1 MNDRLTED
9 QKQFYAENG
18 YLTGLPPV
26 YDSEGVAKLNEG
38 IEALYGLLES
48 GETPIEIREWHEG
61 SRFLFDICTHPQI
74 LDYVEDI
81 LGPNFFLWASSF
93 FTKAPHT
100 PDIVA
105 WHQDAYYWP
114 LSPPE
119 SCTVWLA
126 FSDSYQ
132 ENGAMRVLPGSH
144 KAGLIRHQKTDDE
157 NSTLTLE
164 CDSGSYSEDEEA
176 YLELKAGSLSLHD
189 DKIIHGSKGNNS
201 DQPRVGF
208 TIRYSRTNVK
218 CDLDV
223 NPFFRTWHCRGVD
236 EYNHNPRF
244 EAPTEYYGRIHKEY
258 RNVETEDGASS
269 QPAG

>member
-1 MNDRLTED
+1 MTHRLNES
-9 QKQFYAENG
+9 QKQFYAEQG
-18 YLTGLPPV
+18 YLTGLPAV
-26 YDSEGVAKLNEG
+26 YDATGVTALNEG
-38 IEALYGLLES
+38 IQQLYQLLEN
-48 GETPIEIREWHEG
+48 GETPTEIREWHEG
-61 SRFLFDICTHPQI
+61 SQFLFDICTHPQI

-81 LGPNFFLWASSF
+81 LGPDFFLWASSF
-93 FTKAPHT
+93 FTKDPHT

-126 FSDSYQ
+126 FSDSDR

-144 KAGLIRHQKTDDE
+144 RAGLIRHRKTDDE
-157 NSTLTLE
+157 NSALTLE
-164 CDSGSYSEDEEA
+164 CDAGTYREEDEV
-176 YLELKAGSLSLHD
+176 YLELKAGELSLHD

-201 DQPRVGF
+201 DRPRIGF

-218 CDLDV
+218 CDLSV

-236 EYNHNPRF
+236 RYNHNPRF
-244 EAPTEYYGRIHKEY
+244 EPPTEYYGRIHKEY
-258 RNVETEDGASS
+258 RNVETLED
-269 QPAG
+269 AGQEN